1 MANRKQHAVLG
12 AAAGVSGY
20 ALYSWINQEEMSL
33 PELIG
38 FALSGTVGAFL
49 PDIVEPAITPNHRSF
64 FHSVSFVGVTG
75 PPTWSVVWRVRDE
88 QIRLAEE
95 CESRAN
101 ATPDNCEKSSLQ
113 WQAVWHRFLAGLLP
127 GLVLGYAS
135 HLAADSLT
143 PKGLPFVA

>member
-12 AAAGVSGY
+12 AAAGVTGY
-20 ALYSWINQEEMSL
+20 ALYSWIKQEEMSL

-49 PDIVEPAITPNHRSF
+49 PDIVEPATNPNHRSF
-64 FHSVSFVGVTG
+64 FHSVSFIGVAG
-75 PPTWSVVWRVRDE
+75 PTAWSSAWRVRDG

-95 CESRAN
+95 YEARAN
-101 ATPDNCEKSSLQ
+101 AALDIYEKSSLQ

-127 GLVLGYAS
+127 GLILGYAS

-143 PKGLPFVA
+143 PNGLPFLV

>member
-20 ALYSWINQEEMSL
+20 ALYSWIMQEEMSL

-49 PDIVEPAITPNHRSF
+49 PDIVEPATNPNHRSF
-64 FHSVSFVGVTG
+64 FHSVSFVGAAG
-75 PPTWSVVWRVRDE
+75 PTVWSSAWRVRDE
-88 QIRLAEE
+88 QIRLAEGYE
-95 CESRAN
+95 ARAN
-101 ATPDNCEKSSLQ
+101 ATLDIYEKSSLG
-113 WQAVWHRFLAGLLP
+113 WQAVWYRFLAGLLP

-135 HLAADSLT
+135 HLVADSLT
-143 PKGLPFVA
+143 PKGLPLLT